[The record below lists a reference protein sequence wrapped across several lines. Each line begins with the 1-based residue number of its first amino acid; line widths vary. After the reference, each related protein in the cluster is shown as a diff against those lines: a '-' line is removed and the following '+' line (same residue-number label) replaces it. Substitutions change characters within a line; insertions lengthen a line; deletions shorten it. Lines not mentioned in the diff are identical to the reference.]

1 MTILSRTSFQ
11 RVVQQVNS
19 ASASLTPALVTTG
32 ATGVASTIAVP
43 GALVGDVV
51 DVVGPSSLL
60 NLILQ
65 GEVTAVGVVTLKFA
79 NVSAGSITPP
89 AGIYKAVTYTLSGD
103 VA

>member
-19 ASASLTPALVTTG
+19 ASANVTPGAATTG
-32 ATGVASTIAVP
+32 VTVTVTIPVP
-43 GALVGDVV
+43 GSSIGDIV
-51 DVVGPSSLL
+51 DVSAPAAIG
-60 NLILQ
+60 NLTMS
-65 GEVTAVGVVTLKFA
+65 GEVTVAGTVTVKFA
-79 NVSAGSITPP
+79 NVTAGSLTAP